1 MPPTIF
7 FRQLSIISILTAIV
21 LFGLNQWSLLS
32 PYQDFS
38 WISLSFFVLLTL
50 AMYGVGSL
58 TAKSKSS
65 AAFTG
70 TILGF
75 TFAKMLFSLVI
86 VIAYFKYMK
95 PSSKVFVIPFF
106 LVYLV
111 FTSFETWFMMKLGKH
126 KPNKKG

>member
-1 MPPTIF
+1 MPPITF
-7 FRQLSIISILTAIV
+7 FRQLSILSIFTAIA
-21 LFGLNQWSLLS
+21 LFGLNQWSVLS

-38 WISLSFFVLLTL
+38 WISLAFFVLLTL
-50 AMYGVGSL
+50 AMYGVGTL
-58 TAKSKSS
+58 TAKSKNT

-86 VIAYFKYMK
+86 VIVYFQYMK

-106 LVYLV
+106 IVYLV
-111 FTSFETWFMMKLGKH
+111 YTAFETWFMMKLGKNS
-126 KPNKKG
+126 K